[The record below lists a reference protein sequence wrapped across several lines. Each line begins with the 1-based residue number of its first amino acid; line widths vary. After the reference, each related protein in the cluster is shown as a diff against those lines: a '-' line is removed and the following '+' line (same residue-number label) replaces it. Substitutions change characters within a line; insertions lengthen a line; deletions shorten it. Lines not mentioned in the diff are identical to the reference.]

1 MAASGPREKGL
12 LSSGPTQPASPSPRV
27 PMGDRMEHQVLSH
40 AAPRSQ
46 CRSAWR
52 CSFPPNL
59 GLDEASFPFLNHQS
73 YALYVKELKGNPH
86 FFSCRPLQQIL
97 RASLAAQTIK
107 RLSAKQETG
116 DRLLGQEDPLE
127 EEMAAHSSVLAW
139 KIPWTEEP
147 GGLQSMGSQ
156 RVRHD

>member
-1 MAASGPREKGL
+1 MLLHLFALSCQTVPLLRRNQMGIKKPAYLHSGTPGEDVVAASGPREKGL
-12 LSSGPTQPASPSPRV
+12 LSSGPTQPASPSLRV
-27 PMGDRMEHQVLSH
+27 PMGDRTEHQVLSH

-59 GLDEASFPFLNHQS
+59 GLDEASFPFLNHQP

-97 RASLAAQTIK
+97 RASLGAQTIK
-107 RLSAKQETG
+107 RLSAKQET
-116 DRLLGQEDPLE
+116 
-127 EEMAAHSSVLAW
+127 
-139 KIPWTEEP
+139 
-147 GGLQSMGSQ
+147 
-156 RVRHD
+156 